1 MTLYTPMIETDIFP
15 NQVDNNSE
23 RTVTTYQNKA
33 VYIEK
38 NEDGNYQIIKL
49 LSTDPKDFMD
59 PQYQPGSILSGH

>member
-33 VYIEK
+33 VYVEK

-59 PQYQPGSILSGH
+59 PEYQPGSILSAH